1 MRKLRRLAAAAV
13 LLAALAAPASAAG
26 SITVTSTTIGSSQ
39 VQYSLAWTSDA
50 AGAVSGHALN
60 IRRGFLLHVEFVP
73 GSGGTQPTD
82 LYDVQLQDRFDVD
95 LLNNG
100 TTAQGGNLSNS
111 TSKIV
116 QWNPPWYYD
125 GLGSLELVISNAG
138 NAKTGTVYLTVG
150 Q

>member
-1 MRKLRRLAAAAV
+1 MRKLLFFAVAVALA
-13 LLAALAAPASAAG
+13 LALAAPASAAG
-26 SITVTSTTIGSSQ
+26 SITVTSTSVGSDE

-50 AGAVSGHALN
+50 AGAVSGHQLN
-60 IRRGFLLHVEFVP
+60 IRRGRLLHVEFVP
-73 GSGGTQPTD
+73 STGGSQPTD
-82 LYDVQLQDRFDVD
+82 LYDAQLQDRFDLD

-100 TTAQGGNLSNS
+100 TTAQGDNLSNA
-111 TSKIV
+111 TPKAI

>member
-1 MRKLRRLAAAAV
+1 MRCIRKL
-13 LLAALAAPASAAG
+13 LLACALLLGLAAPASAAG
-26 SITVTSTTIGSSQ
+26 SITVTSTTVGSSQ

-50 AGAVSGHALN
+50 AGAVSGHALD

-82 LYDVQLQDRFDVD
+82 LYDAQLQDRFDVD

-100 TTAQGGNLSNS
+100 TTAQGGNLSNA

-116 QWNPPWYYD
+116 QWSPPLYYD
-125 GLGSLELVISNAG
+125 GRGSLELVISNAG

>member
-1 MRKLRRLAAAAV
+1 MRKLLFFAVAATLA
-13 LLAALAAPASAAG
+13 LALAAPASAAG
-26 SITVTSTTIGSSQ
+26 SITVTSTSVGSDE

-50 AGAVSGHALN
+50 AGAVSGTQLN
-60 IRRGFLLHVEFVP
+60 IRRGRLLHIEFVP
-73 GSGGTQPTD
+73 STGGSQPTD
-82 LYDVQLQDRFDVD
+82 LYDAQLQDRFDVD

-100 TTAQGGNLSNS
+100 TTAQGGNLSNA
-111 TSKIV
+111 TAKII
-116 QWNPPWYYD
+116 QWNPPLYYD